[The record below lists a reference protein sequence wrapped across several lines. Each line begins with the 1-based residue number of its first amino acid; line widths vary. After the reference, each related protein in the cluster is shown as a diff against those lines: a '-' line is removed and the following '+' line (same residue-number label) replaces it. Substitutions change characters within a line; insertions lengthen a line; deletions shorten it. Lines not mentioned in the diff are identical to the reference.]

1 MESGV
6 TLADLR
12 KEENLET
19 NTRSLSC
26 CYVVGEVRRASDEKK
41 ELARRAKGEG
51 SELGD
56 GRWDSELR
64 RHIIAS

>member
-26 CYVVGEVRRASDEKK
+26 CVQFIYLLRRLCESDGDLLTVAVLEVGELVNTHGGTQREVT
-41 ELARRAKGEG
+41 
-51 SELGD
+51 
-56 GRWDSELR
+56 
-64 RHIIAS
+64 